1 MPDVN
6 FWNGRYLEKNT
17 GWDLGKVAPP
27 FVHLVESRAL
37 VPYSSILIPGA
48 GRGWEALYLAE
59 LGFAVTCVDFAPEA
73 VAEGRA
79 LAERHGVR
87 VSYVEED
94 LFRLSP
100 EHYGRFDYLLEQT
113 CFCAID
119 PDRRREYREMT
130 ARMVRPGGELVGLFY
145 VHGREGGPPWTTTS
159 EEVRDLFSPH
169 FDFIEFAVTPHSVES
184 RKGEEIL
191 ARLRRRGF

>member
-1 MPDVN
+1 MGSGEGGP
-6 FWNGRYLEKNT
+6 
-17 GWDLGKVAPP
+17 PP

-59 LGFAVTCVDFAPEA
+59 LGFEVTCVDFAPEA

-119 PDRRREYREMT
+119 PDRRREYREMA

>member
-59 LGFAVTCVDFAPEA
+59 LGFEVTCVDFAPEA